1 MERRKS
7 KQPKHCVHCG
17 TKVHFRELPSG
28 RMLAYDSANDV
39 HRCDEMRHKPDRPP
53 IEWVSPL
60 MRRSVVQWSEVGIE
74 QYVLVLP
81 NKEELVIRLE
91 QGQWYVEGRIEGA
104 AIPSRFFEELPEAVV
119 HAEKYLMHLGQK
131 LMTLLLQEDRRKDG
145 VATPIQ
151 RSILRNFGHLIPHNG
166 LSRHSAD
173 KAIRQYVRYGQ

>member
-7 KQPKHCVHCG
+7 KQEKHCVHCG

-131 LMTLLLQEDRRKDG
+131 LMTLHEGLPVIRFQPN
-145 VATPIQ
+145 VAVM
-151 RSILRNFGHLIPHNG
+151 L
-166 LSRHSAD
+166 
-173 KAIRQYVRYGQ
+173 